1 MLLYVCT
8 CIWQSSSPPIN
19 CSQAC
24 EDVESANVPLHH
36 FDETS
41 LVLRDVGVCD
51 GLSGVTIAPRV
62 LIQLHAEMLCAIVI
76 HLISYLMVRFSIR
89 HAVILFV
96 EYCDFFRLSGGK
108 WVVLIYSLISPD
120 AVLSKSAWRG
130 EHLLLSAVP
139 WIKSHESQAELAK
152 VSWLNL
158 LYSLGSEMIEESH
171 KFSSSLYCQQPLG
184 TCGCVD
190 HPLSGRA
197 SACPWRCPLL
207 TPLPLQTP
215 SVSCPDF

>member
-89 HAVILFV
+89 HAIILFV
-96 EYCDFFRLSGGK
+96 EYCDFCRVSRGK
-108 WVVLIYSLISPD
+108 WVVLIYLLISPD
-120 AVLSKSAWRG
+120 TDFSKSAWQG

-139 WIKSHESQAELAK
+139 GIKSHESQAELAK
-152 VSWLNL
+152 VNWLNL
-158 LYSLGSEMIEESH
+158 LVLAATWLRRAINSAVA
-171 KFSSSLYCQQPLG
+171 FTVSSLL
-184 TCGCVD
+184 
-190 HPLSGRA
+190 GRA
-197 SACPWRCPLL
+197 VVWII
-207 TPLPLQTP
+207 P
-215 SVSCPDF
+215 SVKEPRRVHDVDLSWPRRR